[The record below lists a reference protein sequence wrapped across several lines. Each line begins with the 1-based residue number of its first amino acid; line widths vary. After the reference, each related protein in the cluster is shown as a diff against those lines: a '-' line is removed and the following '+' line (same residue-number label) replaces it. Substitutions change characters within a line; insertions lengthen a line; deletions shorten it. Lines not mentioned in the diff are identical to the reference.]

1 MFLLFFFYFYC
12 HAVSLRF
19 LLYNEIQHQTLYKF
33 IVAIVHSSPKVIKI
47 LGFE

>member
-1 MFLLFFFYFYC
+1 MVWKHTFD
-12 HAVSLRF
+12 V
-19 LLYNEIQHQTLYKF
+19 